1 MKKTT
6 IVALGAL
13 CLSLSLP
20 SGLGATVVKKSGVYA
35 GTTVEYLLCLPDT
48 WSAKKEYPTILAF
61 CGAGQDLGTAEYTMD
76 VNWQAEAEK
85 RGYVVIMP
93 IAPNGY
99 MFFEGGERI
108 FPEFLE
114 KMKLEHKLAGGK
126 FHVAGRSNGGI
137 SAFRVAIAHPEYFQ
151 SVTVYPGFL
160 MDEDLARAERLKGIP
175 VKMAVGQLDA
185 EWLQAG
191 REQSAQLKAKGVSVW
206 LQVEAGCNHGI
217 ESFTGAGEARL
228 FDLVEKRR

>member
-1 MKKTT
+1 MKKAF
-6 IVALGAL
+6 IVTVAAFGLI
-13 CLSLSLP
+13 LSLP
-20 SGLGATVVKKSGVYA
+20 AALGATVVKKSGVYA
-35 GTTVEYLLCLPDT
+35 GTKVEYLLCLPDK

-76 VNWQAEAEK
+76 VNWRAEAEK
-85 RGYVVIMP
+85 RGYVIIMP

-99 MFFEGGERI
+99 MFFQGGERI
-108 FPEFLE
+108 FPDFLD
-114 KMKLEHKLAGGK
+114 KMKREHKLAGGK

-137 SAFRVAIAHPEYFQ
+137 SAFRVAIAHPGYFQ

-160 MDEDLARAERLKGIP
+160 MDEDMERAERLKGIP
-175 VKMAVGQLDA
+175 VKMAVGQLDG
-185 EWLQAG
+185 EWLEAG

-228 FDLVEKRR
+228 FDLVEKKR